1 MKKLV
6 MLLAVAALL
15 ASCSKKQSDENATS
29 EQALQEATREEL
41 ETAVADRDQL
51 LSLVN
56 DISSNMD
63 QIKRLENILT
73 VSDGISGETGSQRA
87 QIEADI
93 AAIQAT
99 LQQRREQLA
108 QLEQRLNS
116 SNLNNKNLQ
125 ATITA
130 LNNQLK
136 SQEEEI
142 ASLTKN
148 LNEARAQIGTLTTTV
163 DSLNTTVSTV
173 TDERNIAQ
181 QEVADVTNELNT
193 CYYVAANKGE
203 LKAHKILETGFL
215 RKAKL
220 LKGDF
225 DQSFFVTANKQ
236 TLTSINC
243 HSKKAEVKTNHPK
256 DSYRFEDVNGSKVLR
271 ILDPDKFWSLTNY
284 LVIQID

>member
-1 MKKLV
+1 MKKLA
-6 MLLAVAALL
+6 MLLAVAALVT
-15 ASCSKKQSDENATS
+15 SCAKKTDNTTS
-29 EQALQEATREEL
+29 EQAIQEATRAEL
-41 ETAVADRDQL
+41 ESAIADRDQL
-51 LSLVN
+51 LGLVN
-56 DISSNMD
+56 EISSNMD

-73 VSDGISGETGSQRA
+73 VGEGSSSEVGSQRS

-108 QLEQRLNS
+108 QLEERLNR

-130 LNNQLK
+130 LNNQIK
-136 SQEEEI
+136 NQEDEI
-142 ASLTKN
+142 ASLTNN
-148 LNEARAQIGTLTTTV
+148 LTEARRQIGSLTETV

-181 QEVADVTNELNT
+181 QEVEDVTAELNT
-193 CYYVAANKGE
+193 CYYVAANKSE
-203 LKAHKILETGFL
+203 LKEHKIIETGFL
-215 RKAKL
+215 RKTKL

-225 DQSFFVTANKQ
+225 DQSFFQTANKQ
-236 TLTSINC
+236 TLTTLNL
-243 HSKKAEVKTNHPK
+243 HSNKAEVKTNHPA
-256 DSYRFEDVNGSKVLR
+256 DSYRLDDVNGSKVLR
-271 ILDPDKFWSLTNY
+271 ILDPAKFWSLTNY